1 MANQSAGILLFRF
14 RDRQLEFFLVHPG
27 GPYWRNKD
35 AAAWTIPKGEFGEDE
50 APLAAARREFAAET
64 GMALDGDFLELT
76 PIRQKGGKLVYAFAL
91 GAEIDP
97 AQIKSN
103 TFEMEWPPR
112 SGKQVEFPEIDQAAW
127 FGLVEAQEKIN
138 PAQAELLRELLAR
151 LLGGSR
157 AA

>member
-50 APLAAARREFAAET
+50 APLAAAQREFAEET
-64 GMALDGDFLELT
+64 GVELNGDFLELT
-76 PIRQKGGKLVYAFAL
+76 QIRQKGGKLVYAFAL
-91 GAEIDP
+91 EAEFDP
-97 AQIKSN
+97 AQVKSN

-112 SGKQVEFPEIDQAAW
+112 SGKRVEFPEVDQAAW
-127 FGLVEAQEKIN
+127 FRLDEAQEKIN
-138 PAQAELLRELLAR
+138 SAQAALLHELAGRLA
-151 LLGGSR
+151 
-157 AA
+157 